1 MAKQSNFDMV
11 LFGATGDLAMRKLL
25 PSLYQAHAAGLL
37 HSQGRILGVSRSGF
51 SREAFLAKVESDAK
65 IHIKQHFDEAAWT
78 SFLARIDYLPVDVT
92 RPEQFAALSEKINSR
107 RETDCVAVYLSTAPK
122 FFAAVCKELAAAG
135 LNGENVRIVLEKPLG
150 SDLES
155 NREINREVARY
166 FCENQIYRI
175 DHYLGKETLQNLL
188 PLRFANPV
196 FEAVW
201 NREYLKSVEIT
212 VAERLGV
219 EERGEFYD
227 TAGALRDMLQNHMVQ
242 MLCFAAMERPKSLAA
257 DDVRDAKLAVLQ
269 ALRPMNQTDAAG
281 LSVRAQYTAADGM
294 KGYTQ
299 ETRVPSESRTE
310 TYVALEARLD
320 NERWHGVPFY
330 LRTGKR
336 LPERKAEIILNF
348 KADAALFGAP
358 ASRLI
363 IRLQPDEGVY
373 LELPVKQKGSGMELG
388 GGTMRLRLDEAAPGR
403 AADAYEIM
411 LLEVIAGRQN
421 LFNRRDELEAAWA
434 WLMPVL
440 QHWQESEEL
449 PETYPAGTWGP
460 QAARDLLSANG
471 DKWAEE
477 YCGGV

>member
-1 MAKQSNFDMV
+1 MGKQNNFDMV

-37 HSQGRILGVSRSGF
+37 HPKGRILGVSRSAF
-51 SREAFLAKVESDAK
+51 SREAFLSKVENDAK
-65 IHIKQHFDEAAWT
+65 IHIKQQFDEAVWAA
-78 SFLARIDYLPVDVT
+78 FLARIDYLSVDVT
-92 RPEQFAALSEKINSR
+92 RPEQFAALAQKINSR
-107 RETDCVAVYLSTAPK
+107 KETDCVAVYLSTAPK
-122 FFAAVCKELAAAG
+122 FFAAVCSELAAAG
-135 LNGENVRIVLEKPLG
+135 LNGKNVRIVLEKPLG
-150 SDLES
+150 SDLAS
-155 NREINREVARY
+155 NREINSEVARY
-166 FCENQIYRI
+166 FEERQIYRI
-175 DHYLGKETLQNLL
+175 DHYLGKEALQNLL
-188 PLRFANPV
+188 PLRFAHPV

-201 NREYLKSVEIT
+201 NRDYVQSVEIT

-242 MLCFAAMERPKSLAA
+242 MLCFAAMECPRSLAA

-269 ALRPMNQTDAAG
+269 ALRPMDKADAAR
-281 LSVRAQYTAADGM
+281 LCVRAQYTAADGM

-299 ETRVPSESRTE
+299 EIRVPPDSRTE
-310 TYVALEARLD
+310 TYAALEARLD
-320 NERWHGVPFY
+320 NERWQGVPFY

-348 KADAALFGAP
+348 KKNSSLFGTLP
-358 ASRLI
+358 SRLI

-388 GGTMRLRLDEAAPGR
+388 GGIMRLKLDEAAPGR

-421 LFNRRDELEAAWA
+421 LFNRRDELEASWA
-434 WLMPVL
+434 WLTPVL
-440 QHWQESEEL
+440 QHWQESGQP
-449 PETYPAGTWGP
+449 PETYPAGSWGP

-471 DKWAEE
+471 DCWAEE
-477 YCGGV
+477 QKRQ